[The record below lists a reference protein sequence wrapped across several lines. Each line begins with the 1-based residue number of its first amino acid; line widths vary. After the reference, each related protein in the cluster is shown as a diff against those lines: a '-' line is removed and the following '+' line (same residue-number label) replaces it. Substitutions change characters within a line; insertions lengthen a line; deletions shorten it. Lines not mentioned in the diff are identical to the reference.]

1 MKKIILILIIIITL
15 TGCGKTTKESETINQ
30 EVKNE
35 TIDNSNADTN
45 KKIIEKELEIYIKDK
60 NIKSK
65 NEITKYKTVKEI
77 VDSASDI
84 ENELESNIKK
94 NIPDNFLKPIQSEYD
109 FYILIIGDRNAGFD
123 INIQCSKEDPFLEDR
138 ENKKYIEEN
147 KEENSFIT
155 MKNKCLKLAEDFEVS
170 DENTLFSFDNIE
182 SSFFELKKM
191 KDWNAD
197 NNNLTKF
204 VQGVSYF
211 YKNFEDDT
219 LGKEIREKGWNA
231 IESLYFKKEDF
242 EKTMDE
248 FKEIYKLS
256 GRNLFEN
263 KYESGQYKVGTDMEP
278 GEYVFFANSSRGY
291 FCVSSDANGNDIISN
306 ENFSYN
312 SIMTVCDGEYL
323 ELSRCY
329 AVPISEVTELPIDK
343 ANMFKIGV
351 HIPAGEYKLIS
362 DGAMG
367 YYCIYSDN
375 RQDDIESNDNF
386 NGQSYILVSD
396 GQYLELSRCHIEEN

>member
-15 TGCGKTTKESETINQ
+15 TGCGKTTKESETVRQ
-30 EVKNE
+30 E
-35 TIDNSNADTN
+35 TIDDSNADSN
-45 KKIIEKELEIYIKDK
+45 KKIIEKELEIYVKNE

-77 VDSASDI
+77 ADSASDI

-94 NIPDNFLKPIQSEYD
+94 NIPEIFLKPRQSEYD

-123 INIQCSKEDPFLEDR
+123 INVQCSKEDPFLEDR

-170 DENTLFSFDNIE
+170 DENTLFSFNNIE

-191 KDWNAD
+191 KDWNTE

-204 VQGVSYF
+204 VQGISYF

-219 LGKEIREKGWNA
+219 LGKEIGEKGWNA
-231 IESLYFKKEDF
+231 VESLYFKKEDF

-248 FKEIYKLS
+248 FKETYKLS

-278 GEYVFFANSSRGY
+278 GEYVFFTDSSSGY
-291 FCVSSDANGNDIISN
+291 FCVSSDANGNDIIKN
-306 ENFSYN
+306 DNFDYN
-312 SIMTVCDGEYL
+312 SIMTIRDGEYL

-351 HIPAGEYKLIS
+351 HLSTGEYKLVANGDS
-362 DGAMG
+362 G
-367 YYCIYSDN
+367 YYCIYSNDRRN
-375 RQDDIESNDNF
+375 EIEANDIF
-386 NGQSYILVSD
+386 YGQSYISVSD